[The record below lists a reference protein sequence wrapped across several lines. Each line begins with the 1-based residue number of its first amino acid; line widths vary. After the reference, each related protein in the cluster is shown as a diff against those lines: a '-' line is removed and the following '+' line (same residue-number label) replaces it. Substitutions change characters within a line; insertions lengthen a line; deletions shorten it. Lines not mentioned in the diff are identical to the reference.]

1 MSEWWTYTL
10 SDFLMFSPAT
20 YYRLFELYNREIWP
34 LQLLCLGLGIALL
47 ALMQGRGHRHG
58 RVAAAILAGC
68 WLWVAVAFHLHRY
81 ATINWAAS
89 YFAGFFAVQALLLLW
104 IGVIRGQ
111 LVFDRANPTV
121 RRTGFAVVLFGVFV
135 VPLIGFLVGRNWVQG
150 EVFGVAPDPT
160 AIATLG
166 VLLAASGRVF
176 WELLIIPLLWCAISG
191 ATLLAMRSADA
202 PVPTLLMLVALL
214 LAAWKKVS
222 PRLR

>member
-10 SDFLMFSPAT
+10 SDFLMFSPST

-34 LQLLCLGLGIALL
+34 TQLLCLGLGIWLL
-47 ALMQGRGHRHG
+47 ALMQGRGHRQG

-68 WLWVAVAFHLHRY
+68 WLWVAIAFHLHRY

-89 YFAGFFAVQALLLLW
+89 YFAGFFAIEALLLLW
-104 IGVIRGQ
+104 TGVVRGQ
-111 LVFDRANPTV
+111 LVFDGVNSTV
-121 RRTGFAVVLFGVFV
+121 RRTGFAVVLFGVFGI
-135 VPLIGFLVGRNWVQG
+135 PLIGLLVGRDWIQG

-166 VLLAASGRVF
+166 VMLAASGRVF

-191 ATLLAMRSADA
+191 ATLFAMRSADA
-202 PVPTLLMLVALL
+202 PVPTLVMLVVLL
-214 LAAWKKVS
+214 LAAWKKVA
-222 PRLR
+222 PRTR

>member
-10 SDFLMFSPAT
+10 SDFLMFSPST

-34 LQLLCLGLGIALL
+34 TQLLCLGLGIWLL
-47 ALMQGRGHRHG
+47 ALMQGRGHRQG

-68 WLWVAVAFHLHRY
+68 WLWVAIAFHLHRY

-89 YFAGFFAVQALLLLW
+89 YFAGFFAIEALLLLW
-104 IGVIRGQ
+104 TGVVRGQ
-111 LVFDRANPTV
+111 LVFDGANSTV
-121 RRTGFAVVLFGVFV
+121 RRTGFAVVLFGVFGI
-135 VPLIGFLVGRNWVQG
+135 PLIGLLVGRDWIQG

-166 VLLAASGRVF
+166 VMLAASGRVF

-191 ATLLAMRSADA
+191 ATLFAMRSADA
-202 PVPTLLMLVALL
+202 PVPTLVMLVVLL
-214 LAAWKKVS
+214 LAAWKKVA
-222 PRLR
+222 PRTR

>member
-1 MSEWWTYTL
+1 MQ
-10 SDFLMFSPAT
+10 
-20 YYRLFELYNREIWP
+20 I
-34 LQLLCLGLGIALL
+34 LCLGLGIALL
-47 ALMQGRGHRHG
+47 ALMQGRGHWQG
-58 RVAAAILAGC
+58 RVPAAILAGC
-68 WLWVAVAFHLHRY
+68 WLWVAIAFHLHRY

-89 YFAGFFAVQALLLLW
+89 YFAGFFTIEALLLLW

-111 LVFDRANPTV
+111 LVFDGANSTV
-121 RRTGFAVVLFGVFV
+121 RRTGFAVVLFGVFGI
-135 VPLIGFLVGRNWVQG
+135 PLIGLLVGRDWIQG

-202 PVPTLLMLVALL
+202 PVPTLVMLVVLL
-214 LAAWKKVS
+214 LAAWKKAA
-222 PRLR
+222 PRTR